1 MFDVGLVDMSQS
13 FGFFGGKKNDTL
25 GCGWQ
30 KMPSHHKS
38 VRSYGGHY
46 VPSLGNYLLQNPGPF
61 QLEAVMV
68 GDGLT
73 DPAIQVWVMGWVG
86 SPMVDILEGLYLV
99 KRFKEHSNIT
109 TIDGL
114 VYSGKIGRN
123 HGLEQQIWGLQAS
136 LIVKNVK
143 EVLCFLAVWDSL
155 G

>member
-1 MFDVGLVDMSQS
+1 MGLVVSQS

-73 DPAIQVWVMGWVG
+73 DPATQVWVMGWLG
-86 SPMVDILEGLYLV
+86 SPMVDILEGLFNIYILLV
-99 KRFKEHSNIT
+99 KRFKENNNIT

-114 VYSGKIGRN
+114 VYSGK
-123 HGLEQQIWGLQAS
+123 LDETM
-136 LIVKNVK
+136 
-143 EVLCFLAVWDSL
+143 VWSNKS
-155 G
+155 GVSSHRW

>member
-1 MFDVGLVDMSQS
+1 
-13 FGFFGGKKNDTL
+13 
-25 GCGWQ
+25 
-30 KMPSHHKS
+30 
-38 VRSYGGHY
+38 
-46 VPSLGNYLLQNPGPF
+46 
-61 QLEAVMV
+61 MV

>member
-1 MFDVGLVDMSQS
+1 MIHLAAD
-13 FGFFGGKKNDTL
+13 GK
-25 GCGWQ
+25 

-73 DPAIQVWVMGWVG
+73 DPATQVWVMGWLG
-86 SPMVDILEGLYLV
+86 SPMVDILEGLFNIYILLV
-99 KRFKEHSNIT
+99 KRFKENNNIT

-114 VYSGKIGRN
+114 VYSGK
-123 HGLEQQIWGLQAS
+123 LDETM
-136 LIVKNVK
+136 
-143 EVLCFLAVWDSL
+143 VWSNKS
-155 G
+155 GVSSHRW